1 MLGHKWRLQLFL
13 IQKHEWYDFST
24 VFGIRAKGNETLI
37 CSCAVMEVVDRIRR
51 LCLFYRLTLTDSKK
65 IGQHFV
71 HCRNV
76 RYQNQTGV
84 IQI

>member
-65 IGQHFV
+65 NRTAFPSFIAEM
-71 HCRNV
+71 
-76 RYQNQTGV
+76 YV
-84 IQI
+84 IKTKQG